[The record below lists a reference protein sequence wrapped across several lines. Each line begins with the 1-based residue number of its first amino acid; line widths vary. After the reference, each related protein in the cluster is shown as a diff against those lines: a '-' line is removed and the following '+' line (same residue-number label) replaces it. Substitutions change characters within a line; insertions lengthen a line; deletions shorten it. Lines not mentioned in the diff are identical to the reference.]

1 MTVIERLKS
10 NWKDKRNL
18 CLAFALLTLASPP
31 CLADPTDRETSLP
44 AALNGELDY
53 LLGFVGKNRLD
64 PHRFDAARIGRLLD
78 FVASPKDEARLY
90 RAGERNGAASAY
102 YESDLR
108 RSLDHLLR
116 LTYSNDI
123 PSVFSAPSTVRTERW
138 TTVDAPGQRLP
149 ELWAQPTAPDKPVV
163 VTGMEHLVNS
173 PDSHSGAYYEYDL
186 YRTLLLTRVGGRKLL
201 ISLSSQTGESRVGRK
216 GIIVG
221 PDDNWD
227 YLYTDQT
234 GLNRTGLGWAST
246 YMYGSQSVAFYL
258 ETETSPP
265 KTRFGAFK
273 WIRAGWAGINVVNSQ
288 HIFSGLRRFGDVF
301 KRIAEHPRTDDTAVL
316 ARNFRAVARLPQSRL
331 KRLTQDYLAG
341 LRKRCEEEGLLADG
355 EVQALFRD
363 GHYLDSLSRE
373 DMESILAIEYAK
385 QILGK
390 PHYVELADEFVQM
403 E

>member
-1 MTVIERLKS
+1 MDNE
-10 NWKDKRNL
+10 
-18 CLAFALLTLASPP
+18 LT
-31 CLADPTDRETSLP
+31 
-44 AALNGELDY
+44 Y
-53 LLGFVGKNRLD
+53 LLDFVGKNRLD
-64 PHRFDAARIGRLLD
+64 PHRFDTARIGRLLD
-78 FVASPKDEARLY
+78 FIESPKKDDWIY
-90 RAGERNGAASAY
+90 RAGEREGATSAY
-102 YESDLR
+102 YESDIR

-123 PSVFSAPSTVRTERW
+123 PSVFTAPSTVRTEHW
-138 TTVDAPGQRLP
+138 TAVDAPGQKLP
-149 ELWAQPTAPDKPVV
+149 ALWIQPATPDKPVV

-186 YRTLLLTRVGGRKLL
+186 YRTLILTRVGGRKLL

-234 GLNRTGLGWAST
+234 GLNRTGLGWANT

-258 ETETSPP
+258 ETGDTPP
-265 KTRFGAFK
+265 KTRFGVFK

-288 HIFSGLRRFGDVF
+288 HIFSGLRRFGEVF
-301 KRIAEHPRTDDTAVL
+301 RQIAEHPRTDDTMAL
-316 ARNFRAVARLPQSRL
+316 ARDFHAVSRLPLARL
-331 KRLTQDYLAG
+331 KRLAQNYLTA

-355 EVQALFRD
+355 EVQALFSA
-363 GHYLDSLSRE
+363 GHYLESLNRD

-385 QILGK
+385 QMLGK
-390 PHYVELADEFVQM
+390 PHYIDLADEFALTR
-403 E
+403 